1 MAFGSFDEGGSGQ
14 PMAEIN
20 TTPLVDVM
28 LVLLVIFIIT
38 APLFQQA
45 VPIDLPQVSATKL
58 DDKPEVIQL
67 AVDGDGHRG
76 ARDALVAHL
85 LLQAGVDGGE
95 VGVLL
100 DRFGSGRW
108 LGRSRLEAGRLSD
121 ADQDGAAEADG
132 ESEALHGWV
141 LGGAWIVGE
150 RTDAGDRS
158 RVTPAAGGSCRL
170 SAGAAARAGSSTSV
184 RTGSARWERGCRWG
198 PRTDRRSRCSRC

>member
-67 AVDGDGHRG
+67 AVDGNGQIFWNG
-76 ARDALVAHL
+76 EAILRDALDNRFAAASARQPELHLRADRKVAYEKVADVMAAA
-85 LLQAGVDGGE
+85 QRAGV
-95 VGVLL
+95 VKIA
-100 DRFGSGRW
+100 F
-108 LGRSRLEAGRLSD
+108 
-121 ADQDGAAEADG
+121 
-132 ESEALHGWV
+132 
-141 LGGAWIVGE
+141 
-150 RTDAGDRS
+150 
-158 RVTPAAGGSCRL
+158 VTEPAR
-170 SAGAAARAGSSTSV
+170 
-184 RTGSARWERGCRWG
+184 
-198 PRTDRRSRCSRC
+198 